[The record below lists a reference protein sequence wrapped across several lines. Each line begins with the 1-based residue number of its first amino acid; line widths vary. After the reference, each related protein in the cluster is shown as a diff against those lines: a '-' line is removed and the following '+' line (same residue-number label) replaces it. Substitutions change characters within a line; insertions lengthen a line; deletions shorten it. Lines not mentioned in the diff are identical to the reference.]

1 MEEQIPEVLRWIPIH
16 QTFYARK
23 SLQYFRVFLPK
34 RLLEKT
40 LNEDVFKAFTVSVSY
55 GRRILC
61 SLRSHSQFWQVCWG
75 MQTPMES
82 WWFPPD
88 PEVLHCNATVTP
100 EGGSSGQNAP
110 KNHTLVHHW
119 WKADQLLWIHHWYV
133 KPWILILIQ
142 GAVRRNPTGIH
153 LKAVNTRRIRLISCR
168 YFLNVDKR
176 ISLHTLYKL
185 HYSADVWLPCG
196 KLQPA
201 EEHLDTILA
210 VLICL
215 ASVYSQRYQRKKLDK
230 PKPVLDGL
238 GKKTVPGSICLT
250 KVATSS
256 VCTPSELCIRKITIY
271 TQNETLFWLGATR
284 LTNGYISS
292 LYLLILCPLH
302 RSLSNQW
309 PTETAFVHK
318 MKLNWFCPS
327 VVEIQTFAFSCK
339 RNFVP
344 RVTKQYW
351 VGVARFW

>member
-1 MEEQIPEVLRWIPIH
+1 MEEQLPEVLRWIPIH

-100 EGGSSGQNAP
+100 ERGSSGQNAP

-153 LKAVNTRRIRLISCR
+153 LKVVNTRRIRLISCR

-176 ISLHTLYKL
+176 VSLHTLYKL
-185 HYSADVWLPCG
+185 HYS
-196 KLQPA
+196 
-201 EEHLDTILA
+201 
-210 VLICL
+210 
-215 ASVYSQRYQRKKLDK
+215 
-230 PKPVLDGL
+230 PV
-238 GKKTVPGSICLT
+238 GSC
-250 KVATSS
+250 
-256 VCTPSELCIRKITIY
+256 
-271 TQNETLFWLGATR
+271 
-284 LTNGYISS
+284 S
-292 LYLLILCPLH
+292 LLKSI
-302 RSLSNQW
+302 
-309 PTETAFVHK
+309 
-318 MKLNWFCPS
+318 
-327 VVEIQTFAFSCK
+327 
-339 RNFVP
+339 
-344 RVTKQYW
+344 
-351 VGVARFW
+351 